1 MTERRV
7 QPTSRTATLLRN
19 PLSVLSAA
27 AASFLVVLA
36 LLTGRVMTGQD
47 PALLSASASSPAL
60 ISKGGHTVLRTTAS
74 GKVIGGATPAVGT
87 EASGAQPAS
96 FVTRTSGGAAGGG
109 RDE

>member
-1 MTERRV
+1 MTDRRV
-7 QPTSRTATLLRN
+7 QPPSRATTLLRN
-19 PLSVLSAA
+19 PLSVISAA

-74 GKVIGGATPAVGT
+74 GKVIGGATPASGVQAG
-87 EASGAQPAS
+87 GAQPAA
-96 FVTRTSGGAAGGG
+96 FVTRTSGAAGGG